1 MKRSMT
7 LRSRP
12 CRADDR
18 FVAYITGDL
27 PRTEKSELDRHT
39 RQCPECRLRLS
50 AFRSAKSRLDR
61 IFSKSPRR
69 HELAPAEQL
78 LGALLA
84 QIPEKRIY
92 YDTVSLSGFGT
103 VLLAATDRG
112 LCFLSFRPH
121 AENDYV
127 KRWNE
132 ADFTVRRSGT
142 ALSEPIRELREYFS
156 GKRKRFDVPTDLV
169 FASDFTKE
177 VLAQTARIKFGQVRT
192 YQDVALAM
200 GKPKSVRAVGNALGR
215 NPIPIVVP
223 CHRVVATGGGLG
235 GFTGGISYKRKLL
248 AIEGNEPDGGDLFG

>member
-1 MKRSMT
+1 
-7 LRSRP
+7 
-12 CRADDR
+12 
-18 FVAYITGDL
+18 VAYITDNL
-27 PRTEKSELDRHT
+27 PKAQKLELDQHA

-50 AFRSAKSRLDR
+50 AFRSAKNRLNR

-78 LGALLA
+78 LSALLA

-92 YDTVSLSGFGT
+92 YDTVTLGGFGT

-121 AENDYV
+121 AENEYI
-127 KRWNE
+127 KRWSE

-142 ALSEPIRELREYFS
+142 ALAESMLELREYF
-156 GKRKRFDVPTDLV
+156 GEKRKRFDIPTDLI
-169 FASDFTKE
+169 FASDFTRE
-177 VLAQTARIKFGQVRT
+177 VLAETARIKFGQVRT
-192 YQDVALAM
+192 YQEVADRI
-200 GKPKSVRAVGNALGR
+200 GKAKAVRAVGNALGR
-215 NPIPIVVP
+215 NPIPIVIP